1 MRSVLSKNIKPQLD
15 HNVITNK
22 SSDTVGAVALD
33 HEGRLAC
40 AASTGGLTAKESGR
54 VSDSSIVGAGF
65 YADREIAVSGTGN
78 GDEFIRISAAKQ
90 IADLVKYSKMTL
102 SQACNQ
108 VVLIDL
114 KQTMAGFIGLDKDGN
129 IAMPFNTPGMFR
141 AVLLENSKPVVNIY
155 E

>member
-1 MRSVLSKNIKPQLD
+1 Q
-15 HNVITNK
+15 
-22 SSDTVGAVALD
+22 
-33 HEGRLAC
+33 
-40 AASTGGLTAKESGR
+40 
-54 VSDSSIVGAGF
+54 GAGF

-108 VVLIDL
+108 VVLVDL

-141 AVLLENSKPVVNIY
+141 AVLLENSEPIVNIY